1 MNFLVFNEV
10 DVNDEFGR
18 VFTLV
23 ALAGGMG
30 LGAYCI
36 ACALHVWGAR
46 NARLTGQR
54 RRWLIWCGWTTLAI
68 GLLITLAAVVV
79 QLILHREGVLR
90 ANDLYTVR
98 ASREWYVA
106 SVTEDEWVSEGMPL
120 LKFHSPEREA
130 DLQSLRLKLD
140 DLLLQQERL
149 DCKPLELDN
158 ELIRELTDALG
169 ERRHHQANQHD
180 LEMEKSRVLRELARD
195 ELGRRDS
202 LLQLQE
208 QIRSLH
214 TELKQAEFEKELQQR
229 RLARAAALENR
240 SAISQEEHDEISS
253 EAQIAVEEVA
263 RRKNRLEE
271 LVAARDELERLLQTL
286 VLVMHDQSKTFGMRL
301 EMLDQQLATLQSR
314 RTAMEEQLE
323 ADRIRATRYHE
334 AQRKQLEVEVRQT
347 EAARDAL
354 EQSLCITAPY
364 AGRIIYRNTSPNT
377 VKPGD
382 ALIVLA
388 QKDGVR
394 ARLRLPSWEARV
406 LDRQDRVVLQLV
418 EPKSEVGDVK
428 QRYVQRRFTGSPL
441 SIQPLPEDPGFALV
455 ELSCDLP
462 PDGMRTLASG
472 DEIEARLIWV
482 APFYFNPT
490 IRFSAFLMLC
500 GGVGIAVAVLRRAP
514 ETTSDP
520 KIVASQHP
528 LLQPSLHAA
537 GGDGAMLHLLGS
549 QLRESVLSMKL
560 DSSLVAAA
568 EWAIDRHRARAIR
581 VIQHAVGDPAALVD
595 RLESYSDQFMNG
607 GDDLSDDQY
616 CIQAELL
623 QRTVAIFAAVLPEN
637 SVGRIKR
644 LQQKLD
650 DGLFLSVI

>member
-1 MNFLVFNEV
+1 
-10 DVNDEFGR
+10 VNDEFGR

-54 RRWLIWCGWTTLAI
+54 RRWLVWCGWTTLAI
-68 GLLITLAAVVV
+68 GLLVALAAVVV
-79 QLILHREGVLR
+79 QLILNREGVLR

-106 SVTEDEWVSEGMPL
+106 SITENEFVSEGMPL
-120 LKFHSPEREA
+120 LQFHSPEREA

-140 DLLLQQERL
+140 HLLLQKELL

-180 LEMEKSRVLRELARD
+180 LEMENSRVLRELARD
-195 ELGRRDS
+195 ELARRDS
-202 LLQLQE
+202 LFQLQE

-214 TELKQAEFEKELQQR
+214 TELKQAEFEKEHQQR
-229 RLARAAALENR
+229 RLTRAAALKNR

-271 LVAARDELERLLQTL
+271 LVTARDELERLLQTL
-286 VLVMHDQSKTFGMRL
+286 VLRMHDQSKTFGVRL
-301 EMLDQQLATLQSR
+301 EMLDQELVTLQSR
-314 RTAMEEQLE
+314 RNGFQEQLD
-323 ADRIRATRYHE
+323 ADRVRATRYRE
-334 AQRKQLEVEVRQT
+334 AQRKQLDVEILQT
-347 EAARDAL
+347 EAARGAL
-354 EQSLCITAPY
+354 AQSLCITAQN
-364 AGRIIYRNTSPNT
+364 AGRIIYRNTSPNS

-388 QKDGVR
+388 QQDGVR
-394 ARLRLPSWEARV
+394 AALRLPSWEARV

-441 SIQPLPEDPGFALV
+441 SIQLLPDDPGFALV
-455 ELSCDLP
+455 ELTCDLP

-490 IRFSAFLMLC
+490 IRFSALLMLC
-500 GGVGIAVAVLRRAP
+500 GGLCIAAAMLRRAP
-514 ETTSDP
+514 ETASAP
-520 KIVASQHP
+520 KIAAPHRP
-528 LLQPSLHAA
+528 LLQPSLHEA

-549 QLRESVLSMKL
+549 QLKESVLSMKL
-560 DSSLVAAA
+560 DSSLVAAT

-581 VIQHAVGDPAALVD
+581 VIQHAVGDPAALVGQ
-595 RLESYSDQFMNG
+595 LESYSDQLMDG
-607 GDDLSDDQY
+607 GDDISDDQY
-616 CIQAELL
+616 NIQADLL

-637 SVGRIKR
+637 SAALIKR

-650 DGLFLSVI
+650 DGLFLAAI

>member
-1 MNFLVFNEV
+1 MNE
-10 DVNDEFGR
+10 EFGR

-46 NARLTGQR
+46 NARFAGQR
-54 RRWLIWCGWTTLAI
+54 RRWLLWCGWSTLAS

-79 QLILHREGVLR
+79 QLILNREGVLR
-90 ANDLYTVR
+90 AHNLYTVR

-106 SVTEDEWVSEGMPL
+106 SMTEDELVRAGMPL

-130 DLQSLRLKLD
+130 DLQSLHLKLD
-140 DLLLQQERL
+140 DLLLQKELL

-158 ELIRELTDALG
+158 ELIRELTDTLG

-180 LEMEKSRVLRELARD
+180 LEMENSRVLRELARD
-195 ELGRRDS
+195 ELARRDS
-202 LLQLQE
+202 LFQLQE

-214 TELKQAEFEKELQQR
+214 TELKQAKLEQQHHQN

-253 EAQIAVEEVA
+253 EAQIAAEEVV
-263 RRKNRLEE
+263 RRENRLEE
-271 LVAARDELERLLQTL
+271 LVTARDGLERLLQTL
-286 VLVMHDQSKTFGMRL
+286 VRLMTDQSKTFGVRL
-301 EMLDQQLATLQSR
+301 EKLDQELATLQSR
-314 RTAMEEQLE
+314 RNAFQEQLE
-323 ADRIRATRYHE
+323 ADRVRATRYHE
-334 AQRKQLEVEVRQT
+334 AQRKQLDVEILRT
-347 EAARDAL
+347 ETARDAI

-406 LDRQDRVVLQLV
+406 LDRQDQVVLQLV

-441 SIQPLPEDPGFALV
+441 SIQLLPDDPGFALV

-462 PDGMRTLASG
+462 PNGMRTLASG
-472 DEIEARLIWV
+472 DQIEARLIWV
-482 APFYFNPT
+482 APFYFNPM

-500 GGVGIAVAVLRRAP
+500 GGLCLAVAVLRRAH
-514 ETTSDP
+514 ETTNAP

-528 LLQPSLHAA
+528 PLQPSLHAA

-549 QLRESVLSMKL
+549 QLKESVLSMKL
-560 DSSLVAAA
+560 DGSVVAAT
-568 EWAIDRHRARAIR
+568 EWAIDRHRTRAIR
-581 VIQHAVGDPAALVD
+581 VIQHAVGEPTALID
-595 RLESYSDQFMNG
+595 RLEFYSDQFLDGKN
-607 GDDLSDDQY
+607 DISDDQY

-650 DGLFLSVI
+650 DGLFLSAI